1 MKEIK
6 ESLVSH
12 ETAVLAIDKGYSFL
26 KGEYFH
32 QAMLQKW
39 LREEKNIDVVAIPV
53 RFTGYLEIGYYTYM
67 VCGIQPMKNYRFD
80 TYEEALEIALVEGL
94 NLIIL

>member
-1 MKEIK
+1 MKPIK
-6 ESLVSH
+6 ESLISH
-12 ETAVLAIDKGYSFL
+12 DTSLLAIEKGYSFL

-39 LREEKNIDVVAIPV
+39 LREEKNIDVVVIPV
-53 RFTGYLEIGYYTYM
+53 RFTGYLEIGYYTYA

-94 NLIIL
+94 KLIEP